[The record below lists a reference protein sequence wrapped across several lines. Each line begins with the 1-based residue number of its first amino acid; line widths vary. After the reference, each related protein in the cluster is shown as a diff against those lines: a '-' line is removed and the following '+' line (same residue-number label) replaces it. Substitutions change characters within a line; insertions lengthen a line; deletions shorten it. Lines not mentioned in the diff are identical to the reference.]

1 MAVSNRTPA
10 FTKVLYAVPAS
21 GDTWFQPTIAESDSV
36 DYTAEKS
43 AALSQCE
50 MNSPQGE
57 QVLGS

>member
-10 FTKVLYAVPAS
+10 FKKVLYAVPTS

>member
-10 FTKVLYAVPAS
+10 FEKVLYAVATT

-36 DYTAEKS
+36 DYTARKA